1 MQSATR
7 LTLLLCAAWAAALLY
22 GEMGAYWASYLA
34 CSWPSSS
41 SFSSPPVSAW
51 LAVLGIFWHGGY
63 ADCKSLFWI
72 QKSALRRLS

>member
-1 MQSATR
+1 MQSAAR

-51 LAVLGIFWHGGY
+51 LAVLGFFFGTAATLIVNPCSGSKNRHCV
-63 ADCKSLFWI
+63 D
-72 QKSALRRLS
+72 